1 MDDQTLLIGISKGDE
16 GSYLELVQK
25 YSRYVAAVCIRV
37 AKGQLQKEDI
47 EEISADVFA
56 KVWEFGVSIQPVE
69 GSIKH
74 YLGVMARNHTI
85 NKLRVEGKQLT
96 LYLEDNSTDTT
107 KPSVEDDLV
116 VKEEQSLIKEAI
128 EEMGEPDGEIFIRRY
143 FYLDKTKDIA
153 KAMGMKES
161 TITTKLSRG
170 KKKLGDLLKQK
181 GVIRDEKDRRHNEE
195 TTTGVA
201 RRC

>member
-1 MDDQTLLIGISKGDE
+1 MDDQTLLMGISKGDE
-16 GSYLELVQK
+16 ASYLELVQK

-37 AKGQLQKEDI
+37 AKGQLQKEDV
-47 EEISADVFA
+47 EEISADVFV
-56 KVWEFGVSIQPVE
+56 KVWELGIRIQPID

-96 LYLEDNSTDTT
+96 LHLEDDSVGDTES
-107 KPSVEDDLV
+107 SVEDGLV
-116 VKEEQSLIKEAI
+116 AKEEQTLIKEAI

-170 KKKLGDLLKQK
+170 KKRLGALLKQK
-181 GVIRDEKDRRHNEE
+181 GVIRDEKDRRHDEE
-195 TTTGVA
+195 AATGVA